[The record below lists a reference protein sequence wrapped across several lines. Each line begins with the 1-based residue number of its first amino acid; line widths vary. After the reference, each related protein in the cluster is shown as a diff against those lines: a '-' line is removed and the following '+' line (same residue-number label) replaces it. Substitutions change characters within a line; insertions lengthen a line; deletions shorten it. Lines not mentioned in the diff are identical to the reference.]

1 MYLSVCVYIS
11 IFIKF
16 YIYKIEKDIFQ
27 NQNGTF
33 TDIYYPL
40 YQNKMKYI
48 SIHIPGNKIF

>member
-48 SIHIPGNKIF
+48 SIHIPGNKII